1 MKERTVTAVRWSL
14 LRLLTL
20 GALGEM
26 LWTIYVGEDLPRH
39 YVADHWDI
47 AWVGLDAAQVIM
59 LSGAAWA
66 AWRRSTLIVYFASV
80 SSTLLVI
87 DAWFDVTTARRGDVF
102 QGIVL
107 AGVVELPSAIVLAW
121 VALRAL
127 RHTALVSSSPVGLER
142 YPPLED
148 REPFD

>member
-1 MKERTVTAVRWSL
+1 MKERTVKAVRWSL

-26 LWTIYVGEDLPRH
+26 LWTIYVGEELPRH
-39 YVADHWDI
+39 YVANHWDI
-47 AWVGLDAAQVIM
+47 AWVGIDAAQVLM

-66 AWRRSTLIVYFASV
+66 AWRRSSLIVYFASV

-107 AGVVELPSAIVLAW
+107 AGVIELPSAIVLGW

-127 RHTALVSSSPVGLER
+127 RHTALVSTSSSRLER
-142 YPPLED
+142 YPPIED